1 MINHNVMSTR
11 RGQYFLLSQTC
22 SSSRGRS
29 FHNSVHVIIYSNLF
43 YTCRSGSYY
52 CKLLSVLNK
61 NAHNIQIYI
70 SFKEPHIVI
79 CHLPKNV
86 INTLNLFTGRDG

>member
-1 MINHNVMSTR
+1 MINHNAMSTR
-11 RGQYFLLSQTC
+11 RGQYFLLSQTRFLL
-22 SSSRGRS
+22 RGRS
-29 FHNSVHVIIYSNLF
+29 FHNSVHVIIYSNLY
-43 YTCRSGSYY
+43 YTCRSVSYL

-61 NAHNIQIYI
+61 HAHNIQIYI

-79 CHLPKNV
+79 CHLPKKV